1 MVHPVEKAK
10 DVADAATHPVETVKD
25 LAAEVERGRSPRTP
39 LLALTGVTLAL
50 TVIFTIIVTIAL
62 VLYFVYGGK

>member
-1 MVHPVEKAK
+1 MVHPVQKAK
-10 DVADAATHPVETVKD
+10 DAADAATHPVETVKD
-25 LAAEVERGRSPRTP
+25 LAAEVERGRSPRTL

-50 TVIFTIIVTIAL
+50 TVIFAVIVTVAL

>member
-1 MVHPVEKAK
+1 MVHPVEKVK
-10 DVADAATHPVETVKD
+10 DAGHAAAHPVETVKD

-50 TVIFTIIVTIAL
+50 GVLFAILVTIAL